1 MKHERNHNTPPSS
14 LRETNETSE
23 LVKLDTIKGLGE
35 DLGGHMIS
43 SAMIDDNGA
52 SIVGLADKV
61 VADRDVL
68 GSRMEGCVAD
78 ELDS

>member
-1 MKHERNHNTPPSS
+1 
-14 LRETNETSE
+14 
-23 LVKLDTIKGLGE
+23 
-35 DLGGHMIS
+35 MIS